1 MPKQIK
7 LTAQNI
13 GTDVQLMDIYHTA
26 VLTGSNLI
34 SSSVTPAQLTGS
46 GITFTV
52 EDDITTFFAYA
63 ATGSC
68 LGQSGS
74 VTASVYSPNTRY
86 LTFFGSGSNENGTI
100 EMDSPFTIT
109 ATTSSFSASVN
120 FSIYSQATI
129 TATSHTYPDDQFQG
143 WYYSATSSAAF
154 FTGSTLTLT
163 LNTFTGSDDIYA
175 FFADL

>member
-1 MPKQIK
+1 MPKQVK
-7 LTAQNI
+7 LTANNI
-13 GTDVQLMDIYHTA
+13 GSDVQLMDIYHTA

-52 EDDITTFFAYA
+52 EDDVTTFFAYA

-86 LTFFGSGSNENGTI
+86 LSFFASGSNENGTI
-100 EMDSPFTIT
+100 EMDSPFTIN
-109 ATTSSFSASVN
+109 ATTSSFTASVN
-120 FSIYSQATI
+120 FNIYSQATV

-143 WYYSATSSAAF
+143 WYYSNTSSAAF

>member
-7 LTAQNI
+7 LTANNI
-13 GTDVQLMDIYHTA
+13 GGDVQLMDIYHTA

-52 EDDITTFFAYA
+52 ADDVTTFFAYA

-86 LTFFGSGSNENGTI
+86 LSFFASGSNENGTI
-100 EMDSPFTIT
+100 EMDSPFTIA
-109 ATTSSFSASVN
+109 ATTSSFSSSVN

-143 WYYSATSSAAF
+143 WYYSNTSSAAF

>member
-143 WYYSATSSAAF
+143 WYHSATSSAAF

-163 LNTFTGSDDIYA
+163 LNTFTGSDNIYA
-175 FFADL
+175 FFTDL

>member
-163 LNTFTGSDDIYA
+163 LNTFTGSDNIYA
-175 FFADL
+175 FFTDL